1 MPAHALLGF
10 WLLAA
15 VLIAVPG
22 PDWAFTLGVAL
33 ESRFVVPAV
42 AGLATGYA
50 ALTALVATGVGALV
64 AGTPAALTVLTVAG
78 GVYLIALGARTFR
91 TAGTADAAAIRRA
104 PATRRATFA
113 RGLGVSGFN
122 PKGLLVFL
130 ALLPQFA
137 DRTNAWPLAAQLAAL
152 GAVFT
157 GTCTL
162 FYLCLGSAAGAVA
175 HARPAVAHA
184 TSRLAG
190 AAMVAIGIALLVER
204 ARP

>member
-15 VLIAVPG
+15 ALIAVPG

-33 ESRFVVPAV
+33 ESRLVVPAV
-42 AGLATGYA
+42 AGLAAGYA
-50 ALTALVATGVGALV
+50 GLTALVATGVGALV

-78 GVYLIALGARTFR
+78 GVYLVVLGVRTLR
-91 TAGTADAAAIRRA
+91 DAGATHPAAIRRA
-104 PATRRATFA
+104 PETPRATFA
-113 RGLGVSGFN
+113 RGLGVSGLN
-122 PKGLLVFL
+122 PKGLLVFG

-137 DRTNAWPLAAQLAAL
+137 DRGNAWPLALQLAAL

-157 GTCTL
+157 GTCAV

-175 HARPAVAHA
+175 SARPAAAHA
-184 TSRLAG
+184 TTRIAG
-190 AAMVAIGIALLVER
+190 VAMVAIGVALLVER
-204 ARP
+204 VGS